1 MPLEEDLALCF
12 YFDYAMQKISSLAFS
27 SNVIIFKTLLWTII
41 TLSVMSPDIEML
53 NKLFDILNISVIKS
67 RI

>member
-27 SNVIIFKTLLWTII
+27 SIVIIFKTLLWTII
-41 TLSVMSPDIEML
+41 TLSGYVDEKDFHYSSTS
-53 NKLFDILNISVIKS
+53 NILVFF
-67 RI
+67 